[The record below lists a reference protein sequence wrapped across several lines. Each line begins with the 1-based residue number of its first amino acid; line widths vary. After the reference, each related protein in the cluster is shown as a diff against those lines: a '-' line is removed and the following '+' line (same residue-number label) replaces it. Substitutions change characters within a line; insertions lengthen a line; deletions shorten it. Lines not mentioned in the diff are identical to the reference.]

1 MGIWCYIRQH
11 VWQYEFLIIS
21 SFFQVL
27 IIHIYILYI
36 ISLSLSCLDLV
47 SEDYD
52 AQLKLLQELWFT
64 PYSRGKGIVGSSSF
78 EHVFMAEL
86 RGETVLGMHNWL
98 YFAEQEQ
105 QGHVDYKGWISRAE
119 TGRVLYINNRYFQF
133 LIYFPF
139 AAQWIR
145 HDVAYELLWRDET
158 L

>member
-1 MGIWCYIRQH
+1 MLDKATRVAVYRKRLRATFPIN
-11 VWQYEFLIIS
+11 FLVS
-21 SFFQVL
+21 SFLVKC
-27 IIHIYILYI
+27 ILYNLYFFLA
-36 ISLSLSCLDLV
+36 SDLV

-86 RGETVLGMHNWL
+86 RGETVLGLHNWL

-119 TGRVLYINNRYFQF
+119 TGRVLY
-133 LIYFPF
+133 
-139 AAQWIR
+139 
-145 HDVAYELLWRDET
+145 
-158 L
+158 